1 MDPATH
7 PRLRVLNVL
16 VTEPFF
22 QVNFIHRVDWTH
34 KIALITKRNGGID
47 AHAALEHRIGRGPF
61 SFTGSHALGRHEG
74 LAAPTRQRID
84 DVSLRIHPGGKTP
97 HDIVHV
103 VRIGILADRDDE
115 PRSLGRRQD
124 GCHKI
129 SLPSFFDLVALLD
142 LNDRPSPISHTVGNI
157 DVHDDARLHP
167 FAELE
172 HRGFTHR
179 GIDVVVIESVD
190 AEGKNNRFAL
200 PAPSGDGGDMESR
213 SFVSFTHVTGPLRM
227 KVESALDTSLFR
239 LSGFVPAITRVEITF
254 EHNLSVGH
262 SQSIDTTRFYQPY

>member
-1 MDPATH
+1 M
-7 PRLRVLNVL
+7 
-16 VTEPFF
+16 
-22 QVNFIHRVDWTH
+22 
-34 KIALITKRNGGID
+34 
-47 AHAALEHRIGRGPF
+47 
-61 SFTGSHALGRHEG
+61 
-74 LAAPTRQRID
+74 
-84 DVSLRIHPGGKTP
+84 
-97 HDIVHV
+97 
-103 VRIGILADRDDE
+103 
-115 PRSLGRRQD
+115 
-124 GCHKI
+124 
-129 SLPSFFDLVALLD
+129 
-142 LNDRPSPISHTVGNI
+142 NDRPSPISHTVGNI
-157 DVHDDARLHP
+157 DVHYDARLHP

-262 SQSIDTTRFYQPY
+262 SQSIDTTRFYQPYRSALNRACHTDFIATLRKDDIVEAGAGHQCAGWRQAKIHRNRDQLVLFVVFRDDLPTMRTGGNLESSDIAPTKVHPVVA